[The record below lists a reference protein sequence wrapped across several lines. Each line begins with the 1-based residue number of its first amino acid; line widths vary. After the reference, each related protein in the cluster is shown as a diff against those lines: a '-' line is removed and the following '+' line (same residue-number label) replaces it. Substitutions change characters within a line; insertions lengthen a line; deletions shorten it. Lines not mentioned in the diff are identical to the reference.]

1 MHPQH
6 LRVRK
11 RFIIWPYFSMLPR
24 LAFPWYPCSQQLLK
38 SASNRPI
45 VQGRSNHFSCHT
57 SQLRVWG
64 RSHVF
69 LKKWDQ
75 STLLGHIVVLLLPW
89 TWGAFCDPT
98 GCLLYGTPLLPKLH
112 PLTHIPFSAITHGTH
127 EAPETSRC
135 LHHRKKFLTKNT
147 FKKIK
152 SLLWSYL
159 KI

>member
-1 MHPQH
+1 MPPPAPQSQKKIYH
-6 LRVRK
+6 LTLLLHASSPSISMISLQPTTPQICFQQANCPGQEQPLQLSHFTVESVGEVT
-11 RFIIWPYFSMLPR
+11 RFFKKMRSVNFTWTH
-24 LAFPWYPCSQQLLK
+24 CSAPAPLNLGCILW
-38 SASNRPI
+38 SNRM
-45 VQGRSNHFSCHT
+45 
-57 SQLRVWG
+57 
-64 RSHVF
+64 
-69 LKKWDQ
+69 
-75 STLLGHIVVLLLPW
+75 
-89 TWGAFCDPT
+89 
-98 GCLLYGTPLLPKLH
+98 LYGTPFLPELH